1 MIYANRSENSR
12 AKRAT
17 LSYRLSL
24 LIGDTLISLHVPA
37 TGLLLHHLQHFVKV
51 LSFKPEKVR
60 GRRHVAQFNLRF
72 VHQDF
77 LAQNFATQHI
87 GHPKLTNPQSGKA
100 IALFALFISIWLTC
114 PTYCW

>member
-1 MIYANRSENSR
+1 
-12 AKRAT
+12 
-17 LSYRLSL
+17 
-24 LIGDTLISLHVPA
+24 
-37 TGLLLHHLQHFVKV
+37 
-51 LSFKPEKVR
+51 
-60 GRRHVAQFNLRF
+60 VAQFNLRF